1 MITWQQLGEDQTIQ
15 TYKVNTPSNN
25 HVPLVEKNRLIGRT

>member
-15 TYKVNTPSNN
+15 TYEVTPSNN
-25 HVPLVEKNRLIGRT
+25 HVQKSITKTYLVH